1 MNPQWPRRCHN
12 PGITNKRNAFVG
24 RIPSHLNCSGWSRG
38 GVLQPPLERPN
49 STRQAFCEKYHYE
62 VTDKKTGKLLPPNA
76 ALLRIV
82 FVRRSRWLAEWGDS
96 VSKPAIYHCVSRVV
110 DRRFVFGERECEA
123 FRMYM
128 RMYENF
134 SGCRVLSYCLMSNH
148 FHLLLEVPP
157 MAEGGLSDEGLLH
170 RLSALYSEAFVAE
183 VAEELVEARRTPNE
197 TWAAE
202 VHARFSYRMHSLSQ
216 FMKGLLIRFT
226 RWFNRTHA
234 RTGTLWEERF
244 KSVIVESGIAARTM
258 AAYIDLNPV
267 RAGMVKDPA
276 DYRWSSYGEAVGGGK
291 KGNGK
296 KAREGLVRAY
306 FCDQGVGFD
315 SGKWLEVSR
324 LYRRLMGLALGR
336 KPGRAEVAGKGN
348 GLGQSTMNTA
358 EMLESK
364 DNGTVLKDLGMAKML
379 RCRVRYFTDG
389 AVIGSKEFVN
399 EAFAGARER
408 FGPKRK
414 DGARAMRGSG
424 SGAKGQLWSMRDL
437 RVRVT

>member
-1 MNPQWPRRCHN
+1 MSVNNR
-12 PGITNKRNAFVG
+12 KR
-24 RIPSHLNCSGWSRG
+24 W
-38 GVLQPPLERPN
+38 
-49 STRQAFCEKYHYE
+49 
-62 VTDKKTGKLLPPNA
+62 
-76 ALLRIV
+76 IV
-82 FVRRSRWLAEWGDS
+82 PWKDS
-96 VSKPAIYHCVSRVV
+96 VSKPAIYHCLSRVV
-110 DRRFVFGERECEA
+110 GQDFVLEVDEREH
-123 FRMYM
+123 FRMLM
-128 RMYENF
+128 RMCEKF
-134 SGCRVLSYCLMSNH
+134 TGCRVLSYCLMSNH
-148 FHLLLEVPP
+148 FHVLLEVSP
-157 MAEGGLSDEGLLH
+157 MPEGGISDQELLE
-170 RLSALYSEAFVAE
+170 RLGVFYNEVQVAE
-183 VAEELVEARRTPNE
+183 IVKEMEIAGVVRMRGEFEMPLLDEMGVPLSTAEELAMAKHQAARRVE
-197 TWAAE
+197 E
-202 VHARFSYRMHSLSQ
+202 IRR
-216 FMKGLLIRFT
+216 RFT
-226 RWFNRTHA
+226 RRMHDLSEFMKSLLERFTKWFNRLHS
-234 RTGTLWEERF
+234 RSGTLWEDRF
-244 KSVIVESGIAARTM
+244 KSVIVESGTAARTM

-267 RAGMVKDPA
+267 RAGMVQDPA

-348 GLGQSTMNTA
+348 GLGQSRMNTA
-358 EMLESK
+358 EMLASK
-364 DNGTVLKDLGMAKML
+364 DNGTVLKDIGMAKML

>member
-1 MNPQWPRRCHN
+1 
-12 PGITNKRNAFVG
+12 
-24 RIPSHLNCSGWSRG
+24 
-38 GVLQPPLERPN
+38 
-49 STRQAFCEKYHYE
+49 
-62 VTDKKTGKLLPPNA
+62 
-76 ALLRIV
+76 
-82 FVRRSRWLAEWGDS
+82 
-96 VSKPAIYHCVSRVV
+96 
-110 DRRFVFGERECEA
+110 
-123 FRMYM
+123 
-128 RMYENF
+128 
-134 SGCRVLSYCLMSNH
+134 
-148 FHLLLEVPP
+148 
-157 MAEGGLSDEGLLH
+157 
-170 RLSALYSEAFVAE
+170 LSALYSEAFVAE
-183 VAEELVEARRTPNE
+183 VAEELVEARRTKNE
-197 TWAAE
+197 TWSAE
-202 VHARFSYRMHSLSQ
+202 VHARFCYRMHSLSQ

-244 KSVIVESGIAARTM
+244 KSVIVESGVAARTM

-276 DYRWSSYGEAVGGGK
+276 EYRWSSYGEAVGGGK

-399 EAFAGARER
+399 EAFANARER

-424 SGAKGQLWSMRDL
+424 SGARGQLWSMRDL
-437 RVRVT
+437 RVRV

>member
-1 MNPQWPRRCHN
+1 MRR
-12 PGITNKRNAFVG
+12 A
-24 RIPSHLNCSGWSRG
+24 
-38 GVLQPPLERPN
+38 
-49 STRQAFCEKYHYE
+49 
-62 VTDKKTGKLLPPNA
+62 
-76 ALLRIV
+76 
-82 FVRRSRWLAEWGDS
+82 RWLFDRARQDS
-96 VSKPAIYHCVSRVV
+96 TSKPAIYHCVSRVV

-123 FRMYM
+123 FRMYL

-134 SGCRVLSYCLMSNH
+134 SGCRVLSYCVMSNH

-157 MAEGGLSDEGLLH
+157 MAEAGLGDELLLH
-170 RLSALYSEAFVAE
+170 RLSALYSEAFVAG
-183 VAEELVEARRTPNE
+183 VAAELMEARKAGADAESHEATE
-197 TWAAE
+197 TRVAAI
-202 VHARFSYRMHSLSQ
+202 HARFTYRMHDLSQ

-226 RWFNRTHA
+226 RWFNRTHS

-244 KSVIVESGIAARTM
+244 KSVLVESGVAARTM

-276 DYRWSSYGEAVGGGK
+276 DYRWSSYGEAVGGGT

-306 FCDQGVGFD
+306 FCDQGVSFD
-315 SGKWLEVSR
+315 AEKWRDVSR
-324 LYRRLMGLALGR
+324 LYRRLMGLALSR
-336 KPGRAEVAGKGN
+336 KPGKAETSGAGN

-358 EMLESK
+358 EMLESQ

-379 RCRVRYFTDG
+379 HCRVRYFTDG

-399 EAFAGARER
+399 EAFASARER

-414 DGARAMRGSG
+414 DGARAMRGNG

-437 RVRVT
+437 RVRV